1 MSDENK
7 ILTVSYGTF
16 SCTLEGFERPFEA
29 MKAVAEYFRD
39 LAAEDR
45 YFGAEPPT
53 PDADTLHRIT
63 EAAIQ
68 RRVESR
74 MVENGL
80 IMRPEGAPAED
91 TPAFESATERAFNRS
106 PEVEDAVES
115 VSPEA
120 PAAPKATLAGVATAT
135 ATAAALA
142 RAEADAE
149 AEEDEFEPEFEAEVA
164 PDWPEDAPE
173 ETEET
178 EEPAQTAEAE
188 APEPIS
194 ATEAEPEAE
203 TVAEDPAPEAIDI
216 IEEPR
221 ADDAASMDEENA
233 PDAEENAAADEQA
246 EEVDLAGDDH
256 VETPQSDG
264 VAGADT
270 LIAVA
275 AALAAGDIVEDDAA
289 LVEAETDVE
298 DAYDDSIAAGLDDLD
313 LTDDDADEEGLD
325 SIFAAEQTEEAA
337 FDGASVAAR
346 LARIRRAAL
355 ADIDEAPA
363 TVQPDDE
370 LISAG
375 GDGAEPEPVM
385 ETDDDAALAALAAA
399 FANTSPA
406 KAAAS
411 DEAEEEAP
419 VADAP
424 ETEAVEAVEAETIEA
439 EFEAAD
445 DSIAAVSDMVA
456 PEVSDI
462 ADDTAAEADDAPT
475 ATDEIVEPSAAE
487 ADTSDAPTLDETP
500 DRTHFAE
507 SEDRGD
513 EDMDRLFEATEGRLA
528 TVETT
533 RRRANIEHLKAA
545 VAARAAES
553 QLAAEGASV
562 ADMTGREDDAAEYR
576 EDLARVM
583 RPRRV
588 SVDVSRRPQAAE
600 ERPAPLVL
608 VSEQRIE
615 DDAPATPSAPVA
627 PRRVSAADTEI
638 VTRSAGPLVLENTVA
653 ADETDDVAEQVEIDA
668 DTQQPKRSAPS
679 KMVSSLAN
687 LAQRAGLIAAGL
699 GRNAPAE
706 AEAEAETKPEDAPET
721 TAHADI
727 DRAVEEDAD
736 SLAEQLDEAMVDA
749 PDASADAEPE
759 QDAIEETAVAAEA
772 NEPDADDA
780 VMAAVAS
787 AAEALADDAATE
799 NAPTDDEAQNDAIS
813 DDEAAE
819 IGGTDEGATDTGA
832 TEAAADDEQV
842 DDDDPVAALEAQLA
856 REIDE
861 GSKDAATE
869 AEDTDATAEDIDH
882 FAEFAKLLDA
892 SPATEIEEVVEMGA
906 TYLSDEAGLTQFKR
920 MQLLRLVRIATDGSI
935 SRDEAIKAVDDLT
948 ESGVLEDMGGNQ
960 YRVTRAL

>member
-115 VSPEA
+115 VAPDA
-120 PAAPKATLAGVATAT
+120 PAPTLATTAAATA
-135 ATAAALA
+135 ATAAAGLA
-142 RAEADAE
+142 QDEDENAFEEEGDTDETAAEAAWPEDISEDAAEEAVEEHETKEELAEVPELSDMDAAPEMDEGAADAE
-149 AEEDEFEPEFEAEVA
+149 LEAEE
-164 PDWPEDAPE
+164 
-173 ETEET
+173 
-178 EEPAQTAEAE
+178 TAEDT
-188 APEPIS
+188 S
-194 ATEAEPEAE
+194 A
-203 TVAEDPAPEAIDI
+203 DI
-216 IEEPR
+216 
-221 ADDAASMDEENA
+221 
-233 PDAEENAAADEQA
+233 AADIETDITPEISLETA
-246 EEVDLAGDDH
+246 DDLAGDDLAEKDSVEEDP
-256 VETPQSDG
+256 VETNPVEIEHPDG
-264 VAGADT
+264 AAGEDT

-275 AALAAGDIVEDDAA
+275 AALASENTALEQDESELAA
-289 LVEAETDVE
+289 SDVDLE
-298 DAYDDSIAAGLDDLD
+298 EVDPEENTTIAAGLDDLD
-313 LTDDDADEEGLD
+313 LGSDDLDDEGGLD
-325 SIFAAEQTEEAA
+325 SIFAEEQDEEAA

-355 ADIDEAPA
+355 ADIDETQA

-375 GDGAEPEPVM
+375 GEGADPEPVL
-385 ETDDDAALAALAAA
+385 ETDDDAAVAALAAA
-399 FANTSPA
+399 FATTPSA
-406 KAAAS
+406 RAAAP
-411 DEAEEEAP
+411 DVTEEKMDGAGTEAEAGL
-419 VADAP
+419 D
-424 ETEAVEAVEAETIEA
+424 
-439 EFEAAD
+439 AAD
-445 DSIAAVSDMVA
+445 DTLGTDAELTA
-456 PEVSDI
+456 PENDVV
-462 ADDTAAEADDAPT
+462 ADDAAPD
-475 ATDEIVEPSAAE
+475 ATIDPVAEPPFGDDLPEDE
-487 ADTSDAPTLDETP
+487 TSDRAPFTDNE
-500 DRTHFAE
+500 E
-507 SEDRGD
+507 RGD
-513 EDMDRLFEATEGRLA
+513 GDMDRLFEATEGRLA

-553 QLAAEGASV
+553 QLAAEGQSV
-562 ADMTGREDDAAEYR
+562 ADMTGNEDDAAEYR

-608 VSEQRIE
+608 VSEQRITD
-615 DDAPATPSAPVA
+615 DDAAPAAAPVA
-627 PRRVSAADTEI
+627 PRRVSAADTEAPGRAA
-638 VTRSAGPLVLENTVA
+638 TTSAPLVLENTVA
-653 ADETDDVAEQVEIDA
+653 ADETDAIAEQDDVAEQQL
-668 DTQQPKRSAPS
+668 TRSAPS

-699 GRNAPAE
+699 GRNSQGKAEVEPEEKAEAQVDPEDAMPETDVDQAVE
-706 AEAEAETKPEDAPET
+706 AEAEA
-721 TAHADI
+721 
-727 DRAVEEDAD
+727 AVEDVAEAQPEAPAASEFAEPKKEAAAEVDA
-736 SLAEQLDEAMVDA
+736 EGIEADATEVDADA
-749 PDASADAEPE
+749 PDADE
-759 QDAIEETAVAAEA
+759 
-772 NEPDADDA
+772 A

-787 AAEALADDAATE
+787 AAEE
-799 NAPTDDEAQNDAIS
+799 ISEAPDEDDE
-813 DDEAAE
+813 
-819 IGGTDEGATDTGA
+819 
-832 TEAAADDEQV
+832 
-842 DDDDPVAALEAQLA
+842 DDPIAALEAQLA

-861 GSKDAATE
+861 GGKDSADETPAT
-869 AEDTDATAEDIDH
+869 TDAEEDIDH
-882 FAEFAKLLDA
+882 FAAFAKLLDA

-906 TYLSDEAGLTQFKR
+906 SYLSNEAGLTQFKR

-935 SRDEAIKAVDDLT
+935 SRDEAITAVDELT
-948 ESGVLEDMGGNQ
+948 ESGVLEDLGGNQ

>member
-91 TPAFESATERAFNRS
+91 TPAFESATEWAFNRS
-106 PEVEDAVES
+106 PQVEDAVES

-120 PAAPKATLAGVATAT
+120 PQTTLAAVTT
-135 ATAAALA
+135 ATAASATALA
-142 RAEADAE
+142 DVEDDVETVAE
-149 AEEDEFEPEFEAEVA
+149 AEDEFEAEVETETTTDAGWPTEAAEDAVAHVSEADQDEIAETDTA
-164 PDWPEDAPE
+164 PADASDVEEVAEDAAPETTNGAEDAGDNIAATTELVDAPE
-173 ETEET
+173 MID
-178 EEPAQTAEAE
+178 
-188 APEPIS
+188 APEI
-194 ATEAEPEAE
+194 A
-203 TVAEDPAPEAIDI
+203 PAAQD
-216 IEEPR
+216 
-221 ADDAASMDEENA
+221 
-233 PDAEENAAADEQA
+233 
-246 EEVDLAGDDH
+246 DLAGDD
-256 VETPQSDG
+256 VVDVVPAEPTKSDG
-264 VAGADT
+264 AAGEDT

-275 AALAAGDIVEDDAA
+275 AALAAGESSTDFEDDAY
-289 LVEAETDVE
+289 VDVSDEA
-298 DAYDDSIAAGLDDLD
+298 DDEPIAADLDDFD
-313 LTDDDADEEGLD
+313 LSEDDMGEDGID
-325 SIFAAEQTEEAA
+325 SIFAEEQAEEAA

-355 ADIDEAPA
+355 ADIDEPQA
-363 TVQPDDE
+363 TVQPGDE

-385 ETDDDAALAALAAA
+385 ETDDDAAIAALAAA
-399 FANTSPA
+399 FASTPTADAS
-406 KAAAS
+406 AS
-411 DEAEEEAP
+411 DATEEDAAVEEAP
-419 VADAP
+419 EADV
-424 ETEAVEAVEAETIEA
+424 TEAEVDAVAEETTA
-439 EFEAAD
+439 AGDAAD
-445 DSIAAVSDMVA
+445 GATDNAATEMFANTSAEQGESDDGL
-456 PEVSDI
+456 PR
-462 ADDTAAEADDAPT
+462 AEA
-475 ATDEIVEPSAAE
+475 TDRSQFG
-487 ADTSDAPTLDETP
+487 DTENRD
-500 DRTHFAE
+500 
-507 SEDRGD
+507 D

-615 DDAPATPSAPVA
+615 DDDVAVAAAPVA
-627 PRRVSAADTEI
+627 PRRVSASNTE
-638 VTRSAGPLVLENTVA
+638 VASRTATAAAPLVLENTVA
-653 ADETDDVAEQVEIDA
+653 AEETDAVAEHVEVDA
-668 DTQQPKRSAPS
+668 EDERLKRSAPS
-679 KMVSSLAN
+679 KMVSSLAT

-699 GRNAPAE
+699 GRNAAAKAE
-706 AEAEAETKPEDAPET
+706 DQPEDEVTAEDGAPKAVAETEMDLAVGADTAADAS
-721 TAHADI
+721 
-727 DRAVEEDAD
+727 VESD
-736 SLAEQLDEAMVDA
+736 VDA
-749 PDASADAEPE
+749 MTDTHTATPDASEVVEPE
-759 QDAIEETAVAAEA
+759 QETAEDIEDETNPADGAVIEA
-772 NEPDADDA
+772 NADEA

-787 AAEALADDAATE
+787 AAEQGSETE
-799 NAPTDDEAQNDAIS
+799 VEDE
-813 DDEAAE
+813 
-819 IGGTDEGATDTGA
+819 
-832 TEAAADDEQV
+832 
-842 DDDDPVAALEAQLA
+842 DPIDALEAQLA
-856 REIDE
+856 REIEEGDTETANE
-861 GSKDAATE
+861 GSDTADADNE
-869 AEDTDATAEDIDH
+869 IDH
-882 FAEFAKLLDA
+882 FSEFAKRLDA
-892 SPATEIEEVVEMGA
+892 SPATEIEEVVELGA
-906 TYLSDEAGLTQFKR
+906 SYLSTEAGLTQFKR

-948 ESGVLEDMGGNQ
+948 ESGILEELGGNY